1 MEPEKINTRNILF
14 IKECRAFR
22 SFPRPMKTDDKAY
35 MSEITKLY
43 TLSQRLN
50 LTVFYQQGIIHH
62 RKREEDQ
69 ILYLSENTTD
79 RYFLELQIYK
89 GKGSGN

>member
-35 MSEITKLY
+35 MSKITKLY

-62 RKREEDQ
+62 RKREETKSYIFLKIQ
-69 ILYLSENTTD
+69 QTD
-79 RYFLELQIYK
+79 TF
-89 GKGSGN
+89 